1 MISSLSM
8 LSHVEAKSDDWNKD
22 WSRSLLNYAGLDYLA
37 SLSIKIEEDFSL
49 LS

>member
-22 WSRSLLNYAGLDYLA
+22 WSRSLLNYAGLDNLA
-37 SLSIKIEEDFSL
+37 SLPIKKRKISH
-49 LS
+49 